1 MESHTDTA
9 TVEAPAESD
18 NPIDSLPQET
28 TQDSFLDALDAALDN
43 INNPEFVESVD
54 QEAQEAVE
62 KEEQR
67 KRRRIRRTRRRRGRR
82 RKCLRRGRRKCL
94 KKREKGF
101 NAWLSGWYQVQL
113 EKVVNT
119 VMRGHQ
125 NEKTTG
131 LH

>member
-62 KEEQR
+62 KEEQ
-67 KRRRIRRTRRRRGRR
+67 KAEEAT
-82 RKCLRRGRRKCL
+82 
-94 KKREKGF
+94 EESTEE
-101 NAWLSGWYQVQL
+101 AVEETS
-113 EKVVNT
+113 E
-119 VMRGHQ
+119 
-125 NEKTTG
+125 EKTEEDSDKEVEDKKP
-131 LH
+131 LR